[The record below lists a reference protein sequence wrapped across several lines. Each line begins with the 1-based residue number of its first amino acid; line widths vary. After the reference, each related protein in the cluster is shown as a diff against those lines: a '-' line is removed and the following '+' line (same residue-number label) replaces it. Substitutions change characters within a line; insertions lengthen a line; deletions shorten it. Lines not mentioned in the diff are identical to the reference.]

1 MSTRTGWT
9 APPVLAVG
17 ALAVGLAAG
26 GAVLLATSPS
36 SASAAGHNSAV
47 VDAKATAQVIGQ
59 VDTGLERVL
68 SYRYANPSATK
79 AAADQV
85 LTGDA
90 AHQYQV
96 LFKALKQKAGTE
108 QLTLRAKVVQAGVE
122 TLVGDRAQLLVFLDQ
137 SSTRASD
144 GATAASP
151 AQLRIAAVRSGGVWR
166 ISELVPL

>member
-1 MSTRTGWT
+1 MNAQRGWKER
-9 APPVLAVG
+9 PVLAVG
-17 ALAVGLAAG
+17 VLAAGLAAG
-26 GAVLLATSPS
+26 GAVLLATAPS
-36 SASAAGHNSAV
+36 GASAAGNNRAI

-68 SYRYANPSATK
+68 SYRYANPAATR

-96 LFKALKQKAGTE
+96 LFKALKQKAGRE
-108 QLTLRAKVVQAGVE
+108 QLTLKAKVVASGVD
-122 TLVGDRAQLLVFLDQ
+122 TLTEDRAQLLVFLDQ

-151 AQLRIAAVRSGGVWR
+151 AQLRIAAVRRGGTWR